1 MESRACSG
9 KKFDLKPLRKKRRRA
24 NEGEERRGIEKEE
37 EEEEGEGGKEGEGEQ
52 QPVELNTFVPEP
64 DNGLR
69 NSITRTA
76 S

>member
-1 MESRACSG
+1 MKAG
-9 KKFDLKPLRKKRRRA
+9 KGDGRR
-24 NEGEERRGIEKEE
+24 
-37 EEEEGEGGKEGEGEQ
+37 EEGRERVSRGRGREREREIYGDDGGAEREGQ

>member
-1 MESRACSG
+1 MGYC
-9 KKFDLKPLRKKRRRA
+9 
-24 NEGEERRGIEKEE
+24 EREREE
-37 EEEEGEGGKEGEGEQ
+37 EEEEKGVERRGREGGRKGQQ

>member
-1 MESRACSG
+1 MKA
-9 KKFDLKPLRKKRRRA
+9 RKG
-24 NEGEERRGIEKEE
+24 GEIEKEEE
-37 EEEEGEGGKEGEGEQ
+37 EEEEGEGGKEGEGKQ